1 MPRARYYKDALGYIP
16 CDLEN
21 ESVAKALEYAYD
33 DWCISVL
40 ADSLGDVETR
50 DKYARFAGAYKSYF
64 DPETRFMR
72 GRDSKGKWRTPFNP
86 RSSTH
91 RSDDYCEGTGYPFEY
106 ILIPVSIK

>member
-1 MPRARYYKDALGYIP
+1 M
-16 CDLEN
+16 
-21 ESVAKALEYAYD
+21 AKALEYAYD

-72 GRDSKGKWRTPFNP
+72 GRDSKGNGVL
-86 RSSTH
+86 RS
-91 RSDDYCEGTGYPFEY
+91 
-106 ILIPVSIK
+106 ILVRLPIAVTIIAKVRLGSGLGLCLTMCPVWLA